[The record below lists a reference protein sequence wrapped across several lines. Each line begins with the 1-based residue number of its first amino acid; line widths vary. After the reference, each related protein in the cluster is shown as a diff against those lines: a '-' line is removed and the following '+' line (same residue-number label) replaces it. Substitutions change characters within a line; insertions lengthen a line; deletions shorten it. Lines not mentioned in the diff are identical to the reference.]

1 MEQSIVVRYTV
12 KPEAIEEHVR
22 LIQGVFEQLHRE
34 HPAGV
39 VGYQVLRLNDG
50 ETFVHVSTP
59 RHARRIQPAARVVG
73 VQGVRSRQRFA
84 GQHDPESNTCHDH
97 RVVPRRST
105 LQLSRHADARFTR
118 HIDARR
124 RSHD

>member
-12 KPEAIEEHVR
+12 KPEAIDEHVR

-50 ETFVHVSTP
+50 ETFVHVSTHDTP
-59 RHARRIQPAARVVG
+59 DGSYPLPELSAFKEFGRDSASRVSTTPNPTPATTIASYRG
-73 VQGVRSRQRFA
+73 
-84 GQHDPESNTCHDH
+84 DPPS
-97 RVVPRRST
+97 S
-105 LQLSRHADARFTR
+105 
-118 HIDARR
+118 
-124 RSHD
+124 

>member
-12 KPEAIEEHVR
+12 KPEAIDEHVR

-50 ETFVHVSTP
+50 ETFVRVSTHDTP
-59 RHARRIQPAARVVG
+59 DGSNPLPELSAFKEFGRDSGSRVSTTPNPTPATTIASYR
-73 VQGVRSRQRFA
+73 A
-84 GQHDPESNTCHDH
+84 
-97 RVVPRRST
+97 
-105 LQLSRHADARFTR
+105 
-118 HIDARR
+118 
-124 RSHD
+124 